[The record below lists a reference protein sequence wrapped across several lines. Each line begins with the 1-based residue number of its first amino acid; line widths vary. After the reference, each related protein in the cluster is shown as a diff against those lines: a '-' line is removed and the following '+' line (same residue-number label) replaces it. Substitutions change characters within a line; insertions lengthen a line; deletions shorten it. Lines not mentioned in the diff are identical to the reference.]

1 MAIQA
6 SVHTHGH
13 GSSGGTHN
21 HTKGMTRAR
30 LRTAFLLTAIILL
43 VELVGGLLSHSLA
56 LLADAGHVLTD
67 ILALGLAWFAAVRAE
82 RPADAHNT
90 YGQHRIGILAALAN
104 AVTLI
109 LIVIWIAWE
118 AVQRLRQPE
127 AVTPWI
133 MLVAA
138 TVGVAV
144 NLYIVLGL
152 RAEGGEN
159 LNVRGAMLHALG
171 DIGASV
177 GVIVGALVILLT
189 GWQYADPIISLAIA
203 ALVAKSAWDL
213 LGEALD
219 VLMESSP
226 RDLNV
231 AQLVR
236 DVVKVPGVS
245 DVHDLHVWSIAG
257 GMRVLTA
264 HVQVADDCR
273 LSECDNLVNQIHC
286 LVCERYSISHTTI
299 QVEQAG
305 CAHSDLYC
313 CLPDADHHHSHE
325 HLHETDGLAAQED
338 HTTRSDVAIATS
350 ESTKRARH
358 THRESER

>member
-1 MAIQA
+1 MATQTSIHIHDHKA
-6 SVHTHGH
+6 DGAHNHTHGM
-13 GSSGGTHN
+13 TH
-21 HTKGMTRAR
+21 AR

-67 ILALGLAWFAAVRAE
+67 ILALGLAWFAAMRAE

-109 LIVIWIAWE
+109 LIVLWIAWE
-118 AVQRLRQPE
+118 AIQRLRQPE
-127 AVTPWI
+127 TVTPWI
-133 MLVAA
+133 VFVAA

-189 GWQYADPIISLAIA
+189 GWQYADPLISLGIA
-203 ALVAKSAWDL
+203 ALVAKGAWDL
-213 LGEALD
+213 LGEAVD
-219 VLMESSP
+219 ILMESSP

-236 DVVKVPGVS
+236 DIGRTPGVS
-245 DVHDLHVWSIAG
+245 NVHDLHVWSIAG
-257 GMRVLTA
+257 GIRALTA
-264 HVQVADDCR
+264 HVQVLDDPQ
-273 LSECDNLVNQIHC
+273 LSDCDCLVEQIHR
-286 LVCERYSISHTTI
+286 LACERYGVSHTTV
-299 QVEQAG
+299 QVERAG
-305 CAHSDLYC
+305 CARPRLYC
-313 CLPDADHHHSHE
+313 CMPDTDHHHDHTHHAVS
-325 HLHETDGLAAQED
+325 DGVAAQPD
-338 HTTRSDVAIATS
+338 AQS
-350 ESTKRARH
+350 
-358 THRESER
+358 

>member
-1 MAIQA
+1 
-6 SVHTHGH
+6 
-13 GSSGGTHN
+13 
-21 HTKGMTRAR
+21 MTRAK
-30 LRTAFLLTAIILL
+30 LRMAFLLTAIIL
-43 VELVGGLLSHSLA
+43 VVDLVGGLLSHSLA

-82 RPADAHNT
+82 RPADARNT

-127 AVTPWI
+127 TVTPWI
-133 MLVAA
+133 MFAA
-138 TVGVAV
+138 AAVGVAV

-152 RAEGGEN
+152 RAEGSEN

-177 GVIVGALVILLT
+177 GVIAGALVILLT
-189 GWQYADPIISLAIA
+189 GWQYADPIISLGIA

-219 VLMESSP
+219 ILMESSP
-226 RDLNV
+226 RDMNV
-231 AQLVR
+231 AQLAS
-236 DVVKVPGVS
+236 DVASVPGVN

-264 HVQVADDCR
+264 HVQVADDRR
-273 LSECDNLVNQIHC
+273 LSECDNLVSQIHC
-286 LVCERYSISHTTI
+286 LVCERYRISHTTI
-299 QVEQAG
+299 QVEQVG

-313 CLPDADHHHSHE
+313 CLPDAGHHHNHE
-325 HLHETDGLAAQED
+325 HLHEDDGLAAQGGSATRFAALTNSDEP
-338 HTTRSDVAIATS
+338 TRSAPGAQ
-350 ESTKRARH
+350 RGA
-358 THRESER
+358 

>member
-1 MAIQA
+1 MPRAKLRMAF
-6 SVHTHGH
+6 V
-13 GSSGGTHN
+13 
-21 HTKGMTRAR
+21 
-30 LRTAFLLTAIILL
+30 LTAIILL

-56 LLADAGHVLTD
+56 LLADAGHVFTD

-82 RPADAHNT
+82 RPADARNT
-90 YGQHRIGILAALAN
+90 YGQHRVGILAALAN

-127 AVTPWI
+127 AVIPWI
-133 MLVAA
+133 MFAA
-138 TVGVAV
+138 AAVGVAV
-144 NLYIVLGL
+144 NLTIVLGL
-152 RAEGGEN
+152 RAEGSEN

-171 DIGASV
+171 DIGASA

-189 GWQYADPIISLAIA
+189 GWQYADPIISLGIA

-219 VLMESSP
+219 ILMESSP
-226 RDLNV
+226 RNLNV

-236 DVVKVPGVS
+236 DIIRVPGVS

-264 HVQVADDCR
+264 HVQVADNCR
-273 LSECDNLVNQIHC
+273 LSECDSLVSQIHC

-305 CAHSDLYC
+305 CAHNDLYC
-313 CLPDADHHHSHE
+313 CLPDHHHDHSQPA
-325 HLHETDGLAAQED
+325 LPDSMVAQPTMRGD
-338 HTTRSDVAIATS
+338 SS
-350 ESTKRARH
+350 P
-358 THRESER
+358 

>member
-1 MAIQA
+1 MAVQA
-6 SVHTHGH
+6 SVHTHDH
-13 GSSGGTHN
+13 GSGGGAHN
-21 HTKGMTRAR
+21 HAHGMTRSK
-30 LRTAFLLTAIILL
+30 LRTAFLLTTIILL

-56 LLADAGHVLTD
+56 LLADAGHVFTD
-67 ILALGLAWFAAVRAE
+67 ILALGLAWFAAARAE
-82 RPADAHNT
+82 RPADARNT

-109 LIVIWIAWE
+109 LIVIWITWE

-133 MLVAA
+133 MLAA
-138 TVGVAV
+138 AAVGVAV

-189 GWQYADPIISLAIA
+189 GWQYADPIISLGIA

-213 LGEALD
+213 LGEAID
-219 VLMESSP
+219 ILMESSP

-231 AQLVR
+231 AQLAR
-236 DVVKVPGVS
+236 DVIQVPGVS

-264 HVQVADDCR
+264 HVQVAGDRR
-273 LSECDNLVNQIHC
+273 LSDYDTLLDEIHC
-286 LVCERYSISHTTI
+286 LLCERYRISHTTI

-313 CLPDADHHHSHE
+313 CLPDTDHHH
-325 HLHETDGLAAQED
+325 D
-338 HTTRSDVAIATS
+338 HPQQAV
-350 ESTKRARH
+350 
-358 THRESER
+358 SERMTAQANLRSIGQE

>member
-6 SVHTHGH
+6 SVHTHDH
-13 GSSGGTHN
+13 GPSGGAHN
-21 HTKGMTRAR
+21 HAHGMTRAR
-30 LRTAFLLTAIILL
+30 LRTAFLLTGIILV

-82 RPADAHNT
+82 RPADARNT
-90 YGQHRIGILAALAN
+90 YGQHRIGILATLAN

-127 AVTPWI
+127 FVTPWI
-133 MLVAA
+133 MLVTAA
-138 TVGVAV
+138 VGVAV

-177 GVIVGALVILLT
+177 GVIVGALVIMLT
-189 GWQYADPIISLAIA
+189 GWQYADPIISLGIA

-213 LGEALD
+213 LGEAID
-219 VLMESSP
+219 ILMESSP

-236 DVVKVPGVS
+236 DVVKVSGVS

-264 HVQVADDCR
+264 HVQVDDDRR
-273 LSECDNLVNQIHC
+273 LSDCDTLVNQIHC
-286 LVCERYSISHTTI
+286 LVCERYRISHTTI

-313 CLPDADHHHSHE
+313 CLPDADHHHSYE
-325 HLHETDGLAAQED
+325 HLYETDGLAA
-338 HTTRSDVAIATS
+338 S
-350 ESTKRARH
+350 ESTKRARQL
-358 THRESER
+358 HRESER

>member
-1 MAIQA
+1 
-6 SVHTHGH
+6 
-13 GSSGGTHN
+13 
-21 HTKGMTRAR
+21 MTRAR
-30 LRTAFLLTAIILL
+30 LRTAFLLTALILL

-82 RPADAHNT
+82 RPADARNT

-109 LIVIWIAWE
+109 LIVCWIAWE

-133 MLVAA
+133 MLVSAA
-138 TVGVAV
+138 VGVAV
-144 NLYIVLGL
+144 NLYIVVGL

-177 GVIVGALVILLT
+177 GVIVGALVILVT
-189 GWQYADPIISLAIA
+189 GWQYADPIISLFIA

-213 LGEALD
+213 LGEAID
-219 VLMESSP
+219 ILMESSP

-257 GMRVLTA
+257 GMRVLTE
-264 HVQVADDCR
+264 HVQLADDRR
-273 LSECDNLVNQIHC
+273 LSDCDNLVNQIHC
-286 LVCERYSISHTTI
+286 LVCERYRTSHTTI

-313 CLPDADHHHSHE
+313 CLPDHHHDRAQSADAKGDAM
-325 HLHETDGLAAQED
+325 LSRDG
-338 HTTRSDVAIATS
+338 
-350 ESTKRARH
+350 
-358 THRESER
+358 

>member
-1 MAIQA
+1 
-6 SVHTHGH
+6 
-13 GSSGGTHN
+13 
-21 HTKGMTRAR
+21 MTRAR
-30 LRTAFLLTAIILL
+30 LRTAFLLTAIIIL

-56 LLADAGHVLTD
+56 LLADAGHVFTD

-82 RPADAHNT
+82 RPADARNT

-127 AVTPWI
+127 TVTPWI
-133 MLVAA
+133 MFAA
-138 TVGVAV
+138 AAIGVAV
-144 NLYIVLGL
+144 NLYIVLAL

-171 DIGASV
+171 DIGASA

-189 GWQYADPIISLAIA
+189 GWQYADPIISLGIA

-213 LGEALD
+213 LGEAID
-219 VLMESSP
+219 ILMESSP

-231 AQLVR
+231 TQLAR
-236 DVVKVPGVS
+236 DLTQVSGVS

-264 HVQVADDCR
+264 HVQVADDRR
-273 LSECDNLVNQIHC
+273 LSDYDALLDEIHC
-286 LVCERYSISHTTI
+286 LLCERYRISHTTI

-305 CAHSDLYC
+305 CAHSELYC
-313 CLPDADHHHSHE
+313 CLPDADHHHDRSQQGSK
-325 HLHETDGLAAQED
+325 DGLPAQVD
-338 HTTRSDVAIATS
+338 
-350 ESTKRARH
+350 ARGDSP
-358 THRESER
+358 TNGR